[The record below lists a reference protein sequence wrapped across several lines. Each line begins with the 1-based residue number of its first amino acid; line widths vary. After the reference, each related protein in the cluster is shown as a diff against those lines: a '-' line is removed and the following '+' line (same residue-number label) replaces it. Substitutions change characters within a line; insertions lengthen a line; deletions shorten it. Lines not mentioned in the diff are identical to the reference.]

1 MIMRWSMLMLTIA
14 LMGITVAL
22 SACVASPADGRP
34 GNPEGTSILDGP
46 YDAPWFKDRPS

>member
-1 MIMRWSMLMLTIA
+1 MIGRWAMLFSMLAMFGA
-14 LMGITVAL
+14 SVAL

-34 GNPEGTSILDGP
+34 SNPEGDSILDGP